1 MDTLAVERGIWIA
14 APRERVWRAITEP
27 AQLERWYAPGCPWDI
42 PALRVGATVKFYHTD
57 TEILL
62 ATIEVVAPLRQLTL
76 RWQPDQTHP
85 ATTLVTTFLLAE
97 ENGGTRMTI
106 IEAGYESLPADVRQ
120 QRLDETAQGYRAS
133 LEQLKAYLEQ
143 ASCQGRAYKA

>member
-1 MDTLAVERGIWIA
+1 MHKFAVERSIWIA
-14 APRERVWRAITEP
+14 VSCERAWGAITEP

-42 PALRVGATVKFYHTD
+42 PELHVGATVRFYHTD
-57 TEILL
+57 TEVLR

-76 RWQPDQTHP
+76 RWQPDRVYP

-106 IEAGYESLPADVRQ
+106 VEAGYESLPEDVRQ
-120 QRLDETAQGYRAS
+120 HRLDETAEGYSGS
-133 LEQLKAYLEQ
+133 LKQLKAYLE
-143 ASCQGRAYKA
+143 

>member
-1 MDTLAVERGIWIA
+1 VVERTIWIA
-14 APRERVWRAITEP
+14 ASRERAWRAITEP

-42 PALRVGATVKFYHTD
+42 PALHVGTTVKFYHTD

-76 RWQPDQTHP
+76 CWQPDQIYP

-97 ENGGTRMTI
+97 DNNGTRVTI
-106 IEAGYESLPADVRQ
+106 IETGYESLPGDVRQ
-120 QRLDETAQGYRAS
+120 QRLDESARGYGWS
-133 LEQLKAYLEQ
+133 LEQLKAYLERV
-143 ASCQGRAYKA
+143 SGERREFSSI